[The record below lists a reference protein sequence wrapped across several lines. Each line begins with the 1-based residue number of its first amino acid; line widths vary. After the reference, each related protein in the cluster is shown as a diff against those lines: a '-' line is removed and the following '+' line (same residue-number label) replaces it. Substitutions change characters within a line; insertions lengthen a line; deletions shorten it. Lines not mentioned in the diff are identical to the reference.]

1 MSVLTGKQSDG
12 YPEENVLG
20 GVEARGV
27 DPCRVRRVSL
37 ADDAAR
43 KAGDGALNRLTV
55 SVALTAGHRVGHH
68 KVDGILCGTADLEDT
83 ESSSVNAQAL
93 CECT

>member
-1 MSVLTGKQSDG
+1 M
-12 YPEENVLG
+12 
-20 GVEARGV
+20 
-27 DPCRVRRVSL
+27 

-68 KVDGILCGTADLEDT
+68 EVDGILCGTADLEDT
-83 ESSSVNAQAL
+83 ESSSVNVQAS
-93 CECT
+93 CEYTFVLAYGLVLLTGWIQLDQIYK

>member
-1 MSVLTGKQSDG
+1 M
-12 YPEENVLG
+12 
-20 GVEARGV
+20 
-27 DPCRVRRVSL
+27 SL

-83 ESSSVNAQAL
+83 ESGGSVNVQAS
-93 CECT
+93 CECTFASAYSLVLLTGWIQLDQIYK